1 MSSALRIPSLSL
13 RRGVLFTV
21 MAVLATQAP
30 AAMAQFGL
38 PKLPKVPKIGKQEPK
53 PTAQAKQPQGPAPEV
68 TAITP
73 SSVPPGWEGDVV
85 FAGKN
90 FAPNMK
96 MRLECGGQNIKPKD
110 FRVEG
115 AERATFHLKIQP
127 TAEETT
133 CIIAL
138 EVPPAPPTAE
148 TGPAVQGSPMVVQ
161 VTGASFAIS
170 ESSNLAKAYK
180 ACFLAEGE
188 LAPMEIMMK
197 YSEAMQKGSQDECK
211 LYVSSDS
218 VKYSDKGKAILD
230 QPASA
235 VRTIE
240 PVLMMGNPMGAFRI
254 VLTNGKIYNFMAS
267 GGHNEDDPLDEQI
280 KRKLKK

>member
-1 MSSALRIPSLSL
+1 MSNVLRVLGSSL
-13 RRGVLFTV
+13 RRGVLLTV
-21 MAVLATQAP
+21 VGVLATQAP

-38 PKLPKVPKIGKQEPK
+38 PKLPKVPKLGKQEQK
-53 PTAQAKQPQGPAPEV
+53 PSTQAKQPQGPAPEV

-96 MRLECGGQNIKPKD
+96 LRFECGGQSIKPKD
-110 FRVEG
+110 FRVES
-115 AERATFHLKIQP
+115 AERATFHLKTQP
-127 TAEETT
+127 EAEETT

-148 TGPAVQGSPMVVQ
+148 TGPAAQGSPLVVQ
-161 VTGASFAIS
+161 VTGVSFAIS
-170 ESSNLAKAYK
+170 ESSSLAKAYK

-211 LYVSSDS
+211 LLVSSDG
-218 VKYSDKGKAILD
+218 VKYADRGKTILD

-235 VRTIE
+235 VKAVE
-240 PVLMMGNPMGAFRI
+240 PVLMMGQHMGAFRI

-267 GGHNEDDPLDEQI
+267 GGHSKDDPLDEQI